1 MSNTSDWPDQCV
13 EPTRSLDR
21 NGHTSTGCAPIQAGV
36 STRHNNRGVYR
47 TPASLPGPT
56 FTVPDPGFP
65 RAVGAIHTA
74 RPNHRA
80 GHRYKESVF
89 DRPGKKVA
97 AGYEPDPDE
106 LRTRC
111 QQQGGK
117 NVAVAWV
124 SKVFVDGVTVDALL
138 RPLTMLEVGAMSVR
152 LPGFK
157 PAQGYDGFLERVNE
171 RFECGLCPD
180 EGRMHW
186 KNKKDAV
193 PHLRKFH
200 FGLADR
206 CIDW

>member
-1 MSNTSDWPDQCV
+1 MSSTSDW
-13 EPTRSLDR
+13 
-21 NGHTSTGCAPIQAGV
+21 
-36 STRHNNRGVYR
+36 
-47 TPASLPGPT
+47 PASLPGPSART
-56 FTVPDPGFP
+56 FTFP
-65 RAVGAIHTA
+65 YPVSPQAVGGIHPVQPHRAIH
-74 RPNHRA
+74 
-80 GHRYKESVF
+80 RYEVPAF
-89 DRPGKKVA
+89 DRPGRKVA
-97 AGYEPDPDE
+97 AEYEPDPDE

-117 NVAVAWV
+117 ESAVNWV
-124 SKVFVDGVTVDALL
+124 SDLFVDEVTVDPLL
-138 RPLTMLEVGAMSVR
+138 RPLTMPEVHTMSLR

-157 PAQGYDGFLERVNE
+157 PAQGYDGFLERVNK

-180 EGRMHW
+180 ERRMHW